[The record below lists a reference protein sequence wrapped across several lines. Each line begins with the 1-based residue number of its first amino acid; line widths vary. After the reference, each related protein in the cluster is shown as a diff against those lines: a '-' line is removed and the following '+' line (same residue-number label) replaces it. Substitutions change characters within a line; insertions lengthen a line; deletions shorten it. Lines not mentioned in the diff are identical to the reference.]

1 MDVSV
6 SQPNDN
12 YNYLSN
18 YLGSGSGSGSI
29 EINPS
34 AIIISVGVVALFV
47 IFFSFLGSS
56 GNSEDPMFQQTGQT
70 DKYKSNINILGGIM
84 IAVFIVLVIINAVS
98 YIFGFNIVASLKNIF
113 TGEPT
118 IGLKVSQ
125 DGLHKPSPE
134 QPPVVPE
141 IRNIQQ
147 VFNIPGNYFNYDE
160 ASTLCSA
167 YGARLASYNE
177 IENAYKDGA
186 EWCNYGWSADQMA
199 LFPTQTS
206 TYEGLQKIKGHEHDC
221 GRPGVNGGYMANPKM
236 QFGVNCYGYK
246 PKITKEE
253 EELMSVSTPY
263 PKTEKDIMM
272 EHQVEYWKTKLDDIL
287 VSPFNYD
294 SWSKY

>member
-18 YLGSGSGSGSI
+18 YLGAGTGAGSI

-34 AIIISVGVVALFV
+34 AIIISVGVVALFI

-56 GNSEDPMFQQTGQT
+56 GNSEDPMFQQTGQP

-84 IAVFIVLVIINAVS
+84 IAVFIILVIINAVS
-98 YIFGFNIVASLKNIF
+98 YIFGFNIVASLKNLF

-118 IGLKVSQ
+118 IGLNVSQ
-125 DGLHKPSPE
+125 DGAPNSVPP

-141 IRNIQQ
+141 IRDIKQ

-160 ASTLCSA
+160 ASTLCTA

-177 IENAYKDGA
+177 VENAYKDGA

-246 PKITKEE
+246 PKITQQE

-272 EHQVEYWKTKLDDIL
+272 EHQVEYWKTKLDEIL